1 VSGIHTSLLTG
12 DIEAEQEFRL
22 LSTMPDK
29 LNASILLAP
38 HHGSDTSST
47 PGFLQ
52 KVNPQVSV
60 FTVGKNNRWKF
71 PNVGVLEAYG
81 LINSRIYRTDQDG
94 AITIQSS
101 ASGLKVDS
109 YRKTGLKLWY

>member
-29 LNASILLAP
+29 LNASVLLAP
-38 HHGSDTSST
+38 HHGSVTSST
-47 PGFLQ
+47 PEFLQ
-52 KVNPQVSV
+52 QVSPQVSV

-71 PNVGVLEAYG
+71 PNAGVLEAYG